1 MYMLDSDS
9 EIVESIV
16 AGKPEG
22 LAACYDKYADPL
34 YTYCR
39 STLRDPAD
47 AADAVQ
53 DTFVI
58 AASRLDQLRDREKL
72 RSWLYAVARNE
83 CMRIL
88 RSSKDTSTLDEAPDV
103 TDTSVD
109 VSEDAERAELRTLF
123 IDASGG
129 LNPNEREVIDLSMQ
143 HQMEAGEIAETLGV
157 SRNHAHSLLSRGR
170 DQLQTCL
177 GALLVGRNGRNEC
190 HELGSLLSDW
200 DGSLTV
206 LLRKR
211 LHRHIEHCT
220 TCTKRRA
227 FELRPAAFFGVPPM
241 VALAGALAGWW
252 RWVLPA
258 DLGTKVIGLATGT
271 SAATAAH
278 RAAILHRAAAF
289 HHGGFPNPVH
299 PVHAGPVHAAGAKS
313 VAFLKTPQG
322 QGTAAAVVAC
332 IVAASAAFALTGN
345 NEHISLANRP
355 SHSSGGGG
363 GNGAGGGGG
372 GGGSGS
378 GGSGGSSNHSGSS
391 GKGGS
396 TKSGAGS
403 GSNSGGTSGSGSQPS
418 TGSSG
423 QPGTVPAGTQG
434 SGNSAPASSSPT
446 QPATTRSSSSA
457 PTPAPTAD
465 MAPTTSQAGGVIVAP
480 TTITLT
486 NSASAT
492 ENWAM
497 TVSGGAGTVTVSPA
511 KGSLAPGKSVT
522 VDVAASGISSG
533 QTITL
538 TPGSTQWIVLMG
550 FGSST
555 PSLPALPSGLTSS
568 LPTQLPTS
576 ATPLV
581 TVPVIPSPASQSA
594 TPTASATA
602 TQLQLPTAVPSA
614 PAPALPVLPATPASA
629 VAPASPASPVNW
641 LGCPSGSTIPGIW
654 WLCP

>member
-123 IDASGG
+123 VDASGG
-129 LNPNEREVIDLSMQ
+129 LNPNEREVIELSMQ

-157 SRNHAHSLLSRGR
+157 SRNHAHSLLSRAR

-177 GALLVGRNGRNEC
+177 GALLVSRNGRDEC
-190 HELGSLLSDW
+190 HELGNLLSDW
-200 DGSLTV
+200 DGSLTI

-211 LHRHIEHCT
+211 LHRHIEHFT

-227 FELRPAAFFGVPPM
+227 FELRPAAFFGLPPM
-241 VALAGALAGWW
+241 VAVAAALAGWW

-278 RAAILHRAAAF
+278 RTAILHRAASF
-289 HHGGFPNPVH
+289 HHGGFPKPLH
-299 PVHAGPVHAAGAKS
+299 PVHAGPMHAAGAKS
-313 VAFLKTPQG
+313 AAFLKTPQG

-332 IVAASAAFALTGN
+332 IIAASAAFALTGN

-355 SHSSGGGG
+355 SHSSGGGA
-363 GNGAGGGGG
+363 GNGAGGAGGG
-372 GGGSGS
+372 AGGGSGS
-378 GGSGGSSNHSGSS
+378 GGSGGSGHHSGS
-391 GKGGS
+391 GG
-396 TKSGAGS
+396 KSGSSHPGSGSGS
-403 GSNSGGTSGSGSQPS
+403 GSNSGGTPGSGAQSNP
-418 TGSSG
+418 GSSG
-423 QPGTVPAGTQG
+423 QPAAGIAATQG
-434 SGNSAPASSSPT
+434 SGNSAPTSSAPT
-446 QPATTRSSSSA
+446 QPVPTHSSSSA
-457 PTPAPTAD
+457 PTPAPTTD
-465 MAPTTSQAGGVIVAP
+465 TAPTTNQAGKFITAP

-492 ENWAM
+492 ENWTL
-497 TVSGGAGTVTVSPA
+497 TVSGGAGTVTVSPSD
-511 KGSLAPGKSVT
+511 GSLAPGKSVPVNVT
-522 VDVAASGISSG
+522 ASGLATG
-533 QTITL
+533 QTITME
-538 TPGSTQWIVLMG
+538 PGGNTWTVILG
-550 FGSST
+550 FSS
-555 PSLPALPSGLTSS
+555 SSSALPTGLTTSS
-568 LPTQLPTS
+568 PTQLPTS
-576 ATPLV
+576 ANTFATPLA
-581 TVPVIPSPASQSA
+581 TVPV
-594 TPTASATA
+594 
-602 TQLQLPTAVPSA
+602 VPSA
-614 PAPALPVLPATPASA
+614 ASQPVAPDPPATPASPA
-629 VAPASPASPVNW
+629 APANG
-641 LGCPSGSTIPGIW
+641 LGCPSDSTIPDIW
-654 WLCP
+654 SLCP

>member
-22 LAACYDKYADPL
+22 LAACYDRYADPL

-72 RSWLYAVARNE
+72 RPWLYAVARNE

-88 RSSKDTSTLDEAPDV
+88 RSSKHTSTLDEAPDV

-129 LNPNEREVIDLSMQ
+129 LNPNEREVIELSMQ
-143 HQMEAGEIAETLGV
+143 HQMEAGEIAEALGV
-157 SRNHAHSLLSRGR
+157 SRNHAHSLLSRAR

-177 GALLVGRNGRNEC
+177 GALLVSRSGRDEC
-190 HELGSLLSDW
+190 HELGTLLSGW
-200 DGSLTV
+200 DGSLTI

-278 RAAILHRAAAF
+278 RAAILHRAAPF
-289 HHGGFPNPVH
+289 HHGGFPKPLH
-299 PVHAGPVHAAGAKS
+299 PVHAGPMHAAGAKGA
-313 VAFLKTPQG
+313 AFLKTPQG

-332 IVAASAAFALTGN
+332 IIAASAAVALTGN
-345 NEHISLANRP
+345 NEHISLANTP
-355 SHSSGGGG
+355 SHSSAGGA
-363 GNGAGGGGG
+363 GNGAGGAGGGGG
-372 GGGSGS
+372 GGAGGGSGS
-378 GGSGGSSNHSGSS
+378 GGSGHHSGSS
-391 GKGGS
+391 GKSGS
-396 TKSGAGS
+396 GSPGSGSGGS
-403 GSNSGGTSGSGSQPS
+403 GSNSGGIPGSGVQSNP
-418 TGSSG
+418 GSSG
-423 QPGTVPAGTQG
+423 LSGAGTAGTQG
-434 SGNSAPASSSPT
+434 SGNSAPASSPPT
-446 QPATTRSSSSA
+446 QPPPTHSSS
-457 PTPAPTAD
+457 PTPAPTTD
-465 MAPTTSQAGGVIVAP
+465 TAPTTNQADEFITAP
-480 TTITLT
+480 TTIKLT

-492 ENWAM
+492 ENWTL
-497 TVSGGAGTVTVSPA
+497 TVSGGSGTVTVSPPE
-511 KGSLAPGKSVT
+511 GSLAPGTSAT
-522 VDVAASGISSG
+522 VDVTASGLAAG
-533 QTITL
+533 QTITME
-538 TPGSTQWIVLMG
+538 PGGTTWTVLLG
-550 FGSST
+550 FSS
-555 PSLPALPSGLTSS
+555 SSSALPTGLTSS
-568 LPTQLPTS
+568 PTQLPTSPSTS

-581 TVPVIPSPASQSA
+581 TVPV
-594 TPTASATA
+594 
-602 TQLQLPTAVPSA
+602 VPSA
-614 PAPALPVLPATPASA
+614 ASQPTAPDPPTT
-629 VAPASPASPVNW
+629 PASPASPVNW
-641 LGCPSGSTIPGIW
+641 LGCPSDSATPDIW